1 MKIRRSIE
9 KRMKDLEGSGR
20 GCFYEREEEGQI
32 LFSTHLEEGRLDIY
46 KWVRFWGGREDA
58 KASIFRGCSHC

>member
-20 GCFYEREEEGQI
+20 GCFMRGKKRGRFCSPPTLKREAGY
-32 LFSTHLEEGRLDIY
+32 IY

>member
-20 GCFYEREEEGQI
+20 GCFYEREEEGRI

-46 KWVRFWGGREDA
+46 
-58 KASIFRGCSHC
+58 I

>member
-32 LFSTHLEEGRLDIY
+32 LFSTHLEEGGWIY
-46 KWVRFWGGREDA
+46 
-58 KASIFRGCSHC
+58 I